1 MQNYQPAER
10 ATDLDASA
18 LFRGGEGA
26 LLDEGYL
33 IAERDETAHR
43 LVTEARTLAGAGTSK
58 DKFRYAF
65 TLSIDDGRIRLELRC
80 AHETDAELAAC
91 AEAPSRVVRQQD
103 RILSR
108 VLQEAA
114 DGVTPPSSADAP

>member
-10 ATDLDASA
+10 ATDLDVSA

-33 IAERDETAHR
+33 IAERDDATLR

-65 TLSIDDGRIRLELRC
+65 TLSIDDGRVRLELRC
-80 AHETDAELAAC
+80 AHEADAELATC
-91 AEAPSRVVRQQD
+91 AEAPSRIVRQQD

-108 VLQEAA
+108 LLEEAA
-114 DGVTPPSSADAP
+114 DSVAEPPSTGAP